1 MRLLWILTDSR
12 LHGVIRAHPIRVRN
26 GVAARPPFL
35 YNPAMALVV
44 FLRGVNVGGHRTF
57 RPSILSRELSD
68 YGVVNVGAA
77 GTFVVRKPGPR
88 AKFRAELLRKLP
100 FEAEVVLC
108 DCRDLIRLEMENPF
122 GTEPSR
128 PDIVRFVSI
137 LSKAD
142 RGLAPIPCTLPPCG
156 EWFVR
161 VIASKNRFVFGVYR
175 RHMKT
180 IGYLGQIDKLFA
192 VPATTRN
199 WNTIIAV
206 VQILKG
212 QGKKASAIDLLGF
225 R

>member
-1 MRLLWILTDSR
+1 
-12 LHGVIRAHPIRVRN
+12 
-26 GVAARPPFL
+26 
-35 YNPAMALVV
+35 MALVV

-57 RPSILSRELSD
+57 RPSILARELSD

-108 DCRDLIRLEMENPF
+108 DGRDLIRLERENPF

-128 PDIVRFVSI
+128 PEIVRFVSI
-137 LSKAD
+137 LSKAN
-142 RGLAPIPCTLPPCG
+142 RGPASIPCTLPPSG

-161 VIASKNRFVFGVYR
+161 VIASKDRFVFGVYR

-180 IGYLGQIDKLFA
+180 IGYLGQIDRLFG

-199 WNTIIAV
+199 WNTITAIAR
-206 VQILKG
+206 ILKG
-212 QGKKASAIDLLGF
+212 QGKKGKRD
-225 R
+225 